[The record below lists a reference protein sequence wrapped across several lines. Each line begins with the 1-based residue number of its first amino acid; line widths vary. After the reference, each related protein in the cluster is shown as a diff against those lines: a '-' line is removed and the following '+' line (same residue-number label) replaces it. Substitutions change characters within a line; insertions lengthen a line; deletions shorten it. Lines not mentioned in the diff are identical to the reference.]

1 MRLWKT
7 LLAPVIAMSFAV
19 AGASPARA
27 SSFALNPTIVTLSG
41 TSTAGDFV
49 VANLGHEPL
58 RLSVRAFAWQQTPN
72 DPESL
77 AASERVPYFPRLLTL
92 APGASQRVRVGVL
105 DPRGPVERA
114 YRVVVTELPA
124 QATPQSDGAGLHIL
138 ERIDVPLFLAPAARA
153 SADAAIGT
161 AERHSDGIDVTLTN
175 TGNVHVAQSVVDVAL
190 RDAAGR
196 VQWRGSQNA
205 FYVLAQSRITIHL
218 PAAAAALRTSRS
230 VEVSWKRTGLPPVVR
245 SFTL

>member
-7 LLAPVIAMSFAV
+7 LLAPVIAIGCAV

-41 TSTAGDFV
+41 TATAGDFV
-49 VANLGHEPL
+49 IANLGQEPL
-58 RLSVRAFAWQQTPN
+58 RLSVRAYAWQQTPN

-77 AASERVPYFPRLLTL
+77 APSERVPYFPRLLTL

-114 YRVVVTELPA
+114 YRVIVSELPP
-124 QATPQSDGAGLHIL
+124 QATPQSEGAGLHLL
-138 ERIDVPLFLAPAARA
+138 ERIDVPLFLAPSSRA
-153 SADAAIGT
+153 SADAAIGG
-161 AERHSDGIDVTLTN
+161 ADRRHDGIDVTLTN
-175 TGNVHVAQSVVDVAL
+175 TGNAHVAQSVVEATV

-205 FYVLAQSRITIHL
+205 FYVLAQSRIVVHL
-218 PAAAAALRTSRS
+218 AASQAAFRTGRS
-230 VEVSWKRTGLPPVVR
+230 LEVSWKRAGQPPITR